1 MRGRSAWLRCRILG
15 LRIRSGTSGPG
26 YQWQAAFR
34 RKPRISYAR
43 SYTHL
48 GGLLIGIATVLV
60 VDDERK
66 IRELVRSYLENEG
79 FAVFVAESGERAL
92 ELFGRTQPDL
102 IVLDLMLPD
111 MAGEE
116 VARAVRELATVPIIM
131 LTARSSEDDRVA
143 GLRLG
148 ADDYLVKP
156 FSPREL
162 VARVHAVLRRSTSF
176 GPERTGEL
184 SFESGRIVIDR
195 DTRSV
200 KLGDGSSAELTR
212 SEFDLLF
219 TLASHPGRVYSRFEL
234 VTKVQGYD
242 YDGYERTID
251 VHVMNLRKKLGDD
264 RRHPTFVVTV
274 TGVGYKFGLKA
285 DA

>member
-1 MRGRSAWLRCRILG
+1 VPGGLPSAALV
-15 LRIRSGTSGPG
+15 
-26 YQWQAAFR
+26 
-34 RKPRISYAR
+34 SYAR
-43 SYTHL
+43 SYTDL
-48 GGLLIGIATVLV
+48 GGPHVGTATVLV

-79 FAVFVAESGERAL
+79 FAVFQAETGERAL
-92 ELFGRTQPDL
+92 EIFGKVQPDL

-111 MAGEE
+111 MPGEE
-116 VARAVRELATVPIIM
+116 VARTVHELSPVPIIM
-131 LTARSSEDDRVA
+131 LTAKSSEDDRVA

-162 VARVHAVLRRSTSF
+162 VARIHAVLRRSS
-176 GPERTGEL
+176 GSGAEHAGEL
-184 SFESGRIVIDR
+184 SFEDGRFVIDR
-195 DTRSV
+195 DSRSV
-200 KLGDGSSAELTR
+200 TVGDGSVDLTR

-219 TLASHPGRVYSRFEL
+219 ALASNPGRVYSRFEL

-242 YDGYERTID
+242 YEGYERTID
-251 VHVMNLRKKLGDD
+251 VHVKNLRKKLGDD
-264 RRHPTFVVTV
+264 SRHPTFVVTV
-274 TGVGYKFGLKA
+274 TGVGYKLGMKP